1 VSTTDFLHQVEQAAP
16 VITACAAAAKIIVDA
31 TTGRKRRR
39 PEDQPEPTPPP
50 PAPESG
56 FPWKKSA
63 AAVGAVA
70 AGIVVVRAS
79 RSGA

>member
-1 VSTTDFLHQVEQAAP
+1 MTDLLHQVEQAAP

-39 PEDQPEPTPPP
+39 PADQPEPEPTPPP